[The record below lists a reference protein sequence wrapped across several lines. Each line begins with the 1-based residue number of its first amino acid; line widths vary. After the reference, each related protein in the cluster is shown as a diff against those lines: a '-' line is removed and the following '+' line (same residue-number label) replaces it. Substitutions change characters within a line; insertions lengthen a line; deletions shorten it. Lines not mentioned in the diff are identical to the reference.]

1 MDMMDTKRMKL
12 RDRVQDARAVASLSV
27 VKSRDKFGRVR
38 SLTAPGHDCY
48 RLVLIS
54 RVSSDPFPKLAVECN
69 RQTPIG
75 LVPCEGNGRKG
86 GNLCYHSIG
95 AIEKALL
102 NAPKGSAVKVLGWYQ
117 DESRA
122 RSSANLAQYKG
133 ARLGYVWAKKQG
145 KLWSGLF
152 FLWRAL

>member
-1 MDMMDTKRMKL
+1 MDMKSTKHMRL
-12 RDRVQDARAVASLSV
+12 RSRVADARAVASLAV

-38 SLTAPGHDCY
+38 SLTAPGHSCY

-54 RVSSDPFPKLAVECN
+54 RVSNTPYPQLSVECN

-95 AIEKALL
+95 GVESALR

-145 KLWSGLF
+145 KLWPGLW